1 MTELRILRQ
10 LEESSNGALLAE
22 ISGRQ
27 VIFKASALE
36 RELWDFPLGS
46 LVLRERATYLLDQ
59 MLGWNLVPRTELV
72 ETSDGL
78 ASLQDWVQGEAT
90 LIDIFP
96 SAEIPSTWREV
107 VSGQNEAGLPVSLAH
122 ADSSELQKIAVLD
135 VIVNNADRKG
145 GHLLTDSTGQTFA
158 IDHGVT
164 FHAEPKLRTVLWGWQ
179 TQPIPDELLAAV
191 SDLPKDFSDTEL
203 VDLLAPEEL
212 DALNDRIADLLS
224 AKCFPEPSTE
234 WPSLPWPLF

>member
-1 MTELRILRQ
+1 RQ

-135 VIVNNADRKG
+135 AIVNNADRKA

-179 TQPIPDELLAAV
+179 AQPIPEEMLAAV

-203 VDLLAPEEL
+203 VNLLAPDEL
-212 DALNDRIADLLS
+212 DALNERIADLLS
-224 AKCFPEPSTE
+224 AKCFPQPSND